1 MSFTGNLKTVAFPD
15 ILQLLS
21 SGKKTGILVITKK
34 NIQKEI
40 CFKEGNIIFAHSKN
54 AEEDFLGNL
63 LLKQGRISKVDL
75 ERALYLHKTTGKKL
89 GMILVDMELF
99 SRNEISTLLKIQ
111 VEEIVYNLFS
121 WHEGEF
127 VFQEGKLPKEKDFF
141 TELNTMN
148 ILMEGT
154 RRIDEWVE
162 IQKGL
167 PDDNELVRIVLTPAV
182 KTGEVNLSLDQFQIL
197 SLINGERTVSEIVA
211 DSPAGEF
218 VTNRGIYQLINS
230 GLVETAGVKAASARE
245 NLGEEDHLWWLLLK
259 IYTICFGAIKRNLV
273 KKLGS
278 DNQKVI
284 DLVSSYNT
292 GVWGYFLSAGNSEF
306 QSNLIKFKKTVQK
319 IPKEV
324 QVYRLLSGLNQILV
338 EQLSAVQSL
347 LGKNVRRQII
357 SEIKKEIAMPLA
369 EKRDINK
376 KYLVEKD
383 LNRALKE
390 YRQFQSA

>member
-54 AEEDFLGNL
+54 AEEDFLGSL

-89 GMILVDMELF
+89 GMILVDLELF
-99 SRNEISTLLKIQ
+99 NRNEISALLKIQ
-111 VEEIVYNLFS
+111 IEEIVYNLFS

-167 PDDNELVRIVLTPAV
+167 PDDNELLRIVLTP
-182 KTGEVNLSLDQFQIL
+182 G
-197 SLINGERTVSEIVA
+197 
-211 DSPAGEF
+211 
-218 VTNRGIYQLINS
+218 YQPI
-230 GLVETAGVKAASARE
+230 
-245 NLGEEDHLWWLLLK
+245 
-259 IYTICFGAIKRNLV
+259 
-273 KKLGS
+273 
-278 DNQKVI
+278 
-284 DLVSSYNT
+284 
-292 GVWGYFLSAGNSEF
+292 
-306 QSNLIKFKKTVQK
+306 
-319 IPKEV
+319 
-324 QVYRLLSGLNQILV
+324 
-338 EQLSAVQSL
+338 
-347 LGKNVRRQII
+347 
-357 SEIKKEIAMPLA
+357 
-369 EKRDINK
+369 
-376 KYLVEKD
+376 
-383 LNRALKE
+383 
-390 YRQFQSA
+390 